1 MSIKVFYDGIGFRQK
16 GIRKLRTLI
25 GKILEREEYHPG
37 NINIII
43 TSDDSLI
50 EINREFL
57 EHDYYTDVITFQYNE
72 GKEING
78 EVYIS
83 IETVRANALNYKVS
97 LSTEMLRVIIHGI
110 LHMAGYDDKT
120 KEEKARMREMENY
133 WIGEFEN

>member
-25 GKILEREEYHPG
+25 GKILEREECHPG

-83 IETVRANALNYKVS
+83 IESVRANALNYKVS